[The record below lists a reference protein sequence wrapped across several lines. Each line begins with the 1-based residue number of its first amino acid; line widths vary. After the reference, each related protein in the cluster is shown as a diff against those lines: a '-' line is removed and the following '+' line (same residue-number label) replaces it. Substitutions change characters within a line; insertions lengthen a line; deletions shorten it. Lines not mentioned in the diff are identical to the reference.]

1 MFFIF
6 SKTFGSAKVVFFSLI
21 ANYFYEN
28 DKFSFEIR
36 VFIPDAVKNIFIV
49 VFITIVKQRI
59 LYTV

>member
-36 VFIPDAVKNIFIV
+36 VFCPAAVKNILTV
-49 VFITIVKQRI
+49 VFITIEKRNM